1 MIVIKNSQLS
11 NEVIQVLNSLLDMN
25 IKASAAFKLM
35 RIIKELSSIVED
47 KLKAEKKIINKW
59 IEFDSNGN
67 PVPVFDSNNNIIEGA
82 VKVINIP
89 SFEQEMKELLDM
101 ENTLVSTKVNFDSMG
116 LEDSLKIKD
125 LLKIE
130 FIFE

>member
-1 MIVIKNSQLS
+1 
-11 NEVIQVLNSLLDMN
+11 MN

-125 LLKIE
+125 LLKI
-130 FIFE
+130 

>member
-1 MIVIKNSQLS
+1 
-11 NEVIQVLNSLLDMN
+11 
-25 IKASAAFKLM
+25 M

-67 PVPVFDSNNNIIEGA
+67 PLPVYNDSGNLVEGA
-82 VKVINIP
+82 VKVINIA

-101 ENTLVSTKVNFDSMG
+101 ENTLISSKVNFDSLG

-125 LLKIE
+125 LLKID